1 MDRRFPLN
9 VRIIG
14 LIRHKKQKSYLASVL
29 WLDRNDVIVY
39 RTFDEFQKLHKTV
52 VKKSPLEAGRIKKS
66 DRIIP
71 KFQDVS
77 RKEKRRTQVS
87 KSILRMGLL
96 ENYCSELLRSSV
108 KISEDQDVI
117 QFFLPTESDLA
128 PSFPSDSVIIMPS
141 AIGRRRSTWRRTGAK
156 TIENITQ
163 PMASESYKC
172 IATYE
177 GKDTRN
183 NPFKVLEDEVV
194 DVITKNSSGWWLVEN
209 ERKQLAWF
217 PAPYLRSLLSG
228 PLESEVDVSADYE
241 SQYHAIQS
249 YEAKNEDELSM
260 HVGAMVEV
268 LKKSTDGWW
277 LARYNG
283 RSGYVPSVY
292 LQLYRNPHSK
302 FQFLTKA
309 TVYKSTPNLSLLDK
323 DPYIQSSNADPDNAR
338 HYLSTTNNKDVTKR
352 LYQQKSMSM
361 NCLNDEN
368 IFDNELNFH
377 DADESENLSDDGSM
391 STVSSNRSH
400 LSQDSRSDSLN
411 SSQNSAGML
420 ELLENNQNEVSQLT
434 NKNVNDSDEK
444 GGDLRNIP
452 EPSTSENNST
462 ANPIPKI
469 PPRPQRE
476 EILSR
481 CTTLTKNMITK
492 PQNHFA
498 IKHSKRVESL
508 IESFSEKRTI
518 VSIQTICK
526 LTKVCRS
533 CSFYIFIWKIGRQI
547 FHYLIS
553 LNICSA

>member
-1 MDRRFPLN
+1 MYKRFPLN

-29 WLDRNDVIVY
+29 WSDRNDVIVY
-39 RTFDEFQKLHKTV
+39 RTFDEFKKLHKTV
-52 VKKSPLEAGRIKKS
+52 VKKFPLEAGRIKKS
-66 DRIIP
+66 DRMIP

-87 KSILRMGLL
+87 KSVLRMGIL
-96 ENYCSELLRSSV
+96 EHYCSELLRTSV

-141 AIGRRRSTWRRTGAK
+141 AIGRRKNTWKRTRAK
-156 TIENITQ
+156 SIETITQ

-177 GKDTRN
+177 GKDNRN

-194 DVITKNSSGWWLVEN
+194 DVITKNPSGWWLVEN

-217 PAPYLRSLLSG
+217 PAPYLRSLMSM
-228 PLESEVDVSADYE
+228 PLESEIDVSVDYG
-241 SQYHAIQS
+241 SQYYAIES

-283 RSGYVPSVY
+283 LSGYVPSVY
-292 LQLYRNPHSK
+292 LQQYKNPHSK

-309 TVYKSTPNLSLLDK
+309 TMYKSTPNLSLPDK
-323 DPYIQSSNADPDNAR
+323 DPCIQSSNAESDNTS
-338 HYLSTTNNKDVTKR
+338 HYLSTTNTKDVTR
-352 LYQQKSMSM
+352 RHYQQKSMSI
-361 NCLNDEN
+361 NCLTDEN

-377 DADESENLSDDGSM
+377 DVDQLENLSDDGSM
-391 STVSSNRSH
+391 STVSSNKSH
-400 LSQDSRSDSLN
+400 LSEDSSSDSLN
-411 SSQNSAGML
+411 SSQSSVDMA
-420 ELLENNQNEVSQLT
+420 ELLEKNQFTS
-434 NKNVNDSDEK
+434 KNLNYSDEK
-444 GGDLRNIP
+444 GSDLRNIL
-452 EPSTSENNST
+452 EASTSENNST
-462 ANPIPKI
+462 ANPVPKI

-481 CTTLTKNMITK
+481 CTTLTKNMIMK
-492 PQNHFA
+492 SQNNFA
-498 IKHSKRVESL
+498 IKHTKKVE
-508 IESFSEKRTI
+508 IT
-518 VSIQTICK
+518 
-526 LTKVCRS
+526 
-533 CSFYIFIWKIGRQI
+533 
-547 FHYLIS
+547 H
-553 LNICSA
+553 

>member
-1 MDRRFPLN
+1 MAHPKACWFTLYKPLLGVKMYRRFPLN

-14 LIRHKKQKSYLASVL
+14 LIRHKKQKCYLASVL
-29 WLDRNDVIVY
+29 WSDRNDVIVY

-52 VKKSPLEAGRIKKS
+52 VKKYPLEAGRIKKS

-77 RKEKRRTQVS
+77 WKEKRRTQIG

-128 PSFPSDSVIIMPS
+128 PSFPSDSVINMPS
-141 AIGRRRSTWRRTGAK
+141 ATGRRRSTWRHTGAK
-156 TIENITQ
+156 CIENITR

-217 PAPYLRSLLSG
+217 PAPYLRSLLSR
-228 PLESEVDVSADYE
+228 PLESEVDVSVDYE
-241 SQYHAIQS
+241 SPYYATES
-249 YEAKNEDELSM
+249 YDAKNEDELSI
-260 HVGAMVEV
+260 HVGGMVEV

-309 TVYKSTPNLSLLDK
+309 TMYNSTPNLSLPDK
-323 DPYIQSSNADPDNAR
+323 DPDIQSRNADPDNAR
-338 HYLSTTNNKDVTKR
+338 HYLTTTNTKNARKR
-352 LYQQKSMSM
+352 LYRQKSISM
-361 NCLNDEN
+361 NSLNDEN
-368 IFDNELNFH
+368 IFDNELNLH
-377 DADESENLSDDGSM
+377 DADESENLSDDGSL
-391 STVSSNRSH
+391 STVRSNRSH
-400 LSQDSRSDSLN
+400 LSQDSSSDSLN
-411 SSQNSAGML
+411 SSQSSASIS
-420 ELLENNQNEVSQLT
+420 ELLEKNQNGVSQLT
-434 NKNVNDSDEK
+434 NKNLNDSGEK

-462 ANPIPKI
+462 TNPIPKI

-476 EILSR
+476 EILLR
-481 CTTLTKNMITK
+481 CTTLTKNIIME
-492 PQNHFA
+492 P
-498 IKHSKRVESL
+498 
-508 IESFSEKRTI
+508 
-518 VSIQTICK
+518 
-526 LTKVCRS
+526 
-533 CSFYIFIWKIGRQI
+533 
-547 FHYLIS
+547 
-553 LNICSA
+553 